1 MVEVKEINQK
11 EIKQLK
17 GDLLKYLIEISLLIE
32 DNKERCLYDYEKCL
46 GFVYPYPHTRK
57 ILKFLMNNEILELKE
72 EKGNKKLYIINKK
85 KMKEFLLTQ
94 EIILKIRE
102 CLDVYGI
109 LLE

>member
-1 MVEVKEINQK
+1 MEAEVKEM
-11 EIKQLK
+11 KQLK
-17 GDLLKYLIEISLLIE
+17 GDFLKYLIEISLLVE

-46 GFVYPYPHTRK
+46 GFKYPYTHTRK
-57 ILKFLMNNEILELKE
+57 ILKFLVDNSILELKE
-72 EKGNKKLYIINKK
+72 EKKNKKIYIINKK